1 MIKMKKYFL
10 ITAIMIAE
18 MVTASAASA
27 DTIGNYMTV
36 VNNIP
41 KTAMQPTD
49 EAQAWVRSARSI
61 LSSTNETM
69 AQTVVSVNR
78 IAAKQGHP
86 IFCFPP
92 GTPFDASAVDDLIQ
106 KTYTNLQ
113 RTQGEIAP
121 ATPVSD
127 ILMIGMLSAYGCS
140 ASAAATSD
148 IGNGETPMYPTVTPM
163 ESVQALPQQPDQ
175 SSNNTNNLAD
185 STPAL

>member
-1 MIKMKKYFL
+1 MNNMKKYFL
-10 ITAIMIAE
+10 ITA
-18 MVTASAASA
+18 MVVSGIISASASA

-49 EAQAWVRSARSI
+49 DAQAWVRSARSI
-61 LSSTNETM
+61 LLSTNETM

-92 GTPFDASAVDDLIQ
+92 GTPFDASTVDDLIQ
-106 KTYTNLQ
+106 KTYTHLQ
-113 RTQGEIAP
+113 QTQGEVAP

-127 ILMIGMLSAYGCS
+127 VLMMGMLSEYACS
-140 ASAAATSD
+140 AAPM
-148 IGNGETPMYPTVTPM
+148 ETTGVEGGGMSQSVTPM
-163 ESVQALPQQPDQ
+163 ESVQALPQQPIQ
-175 SSNNTNNLAD
+175 SASNMTNSAD
-185 STPAL
+185 SAPAL

>member
-1 MIKMKKYFL
+1 MISGIL
-10 ITAIMIAE
+10 
-18 MVTASAASA
+18 SATASA

-69 AQTVVSVNR
+69 AQTIVSMNR
-78 IAAKQGHP
+78 IAAKQGRP

-92 GTPFDASAVDDLIQ
+92 GTPFDASTVDDLIQ

-113 RTQGEIAP
+113 RTQGDVPP

-127 ILMIGMLSAYGCS
+127 VLMMGMLTTYGCS
-140 ASAAATSD
+140 AASMDTTMDNSGMSGGASMSQ
-148 IGNGETPMYPTVTPM
+148 PVTPM
-163 ESVQALPQQPDQ
+163 ESVQALPQQSVQLPSDMKN
-175 SSNNTNNLAD
+175 SAD
-185 STPAL
+185 ATPAL